1 MKLTPEL
8 LAETKDIETPF
19 MLLDLDVVRRK
30 YQRLKDL
37 MPEARIHYAMKA
49 NAHPRIIA
57 VLAEEGCNFDC
68 ASRMEIAKALECVSP
83 DRISFGNTIKKSKDI
98 AWAYSNGITRYSVDA
113 AIEVEKVAQHAPGS
127 HVLVPVQA
135 R

>member
-37 MPEARIHYAMKA
+37 MP
-49 NAHPRIIA
+49 
-57 VLAEEGCNFDC
+57 
-68 ASRMEIAKALECVSP
+68 
-83 DRISFGNTIKKSKDI
+83 
-98 AWAYSNGITRYSVDA
+98 
-113 AIEVEKVAQHAPGS
+113 
-127 HVLVPVQA
+127 
-135 R
+135 